1 MIYDL
6 FGSLC
11 GCGNSFRLWPFMLTH
26 ELITRFCFL
35 ASKSNVLET
44 RFLHSMVDWNKSGS
58 FIEKKVA
65 NHTISSIKKRSAF
78 FHSPHIF
85 SKGNRSDSR
94 MLEMWS
100 RGFLSKAFLETKFP
114 SECIA
119 LPKGIVFTSYFNWIT
134 ALVLC
139 TYVRSALPS
148 RSKKW
153 GCKLIA
159 LKKLTYG
166 EAAAEA
172 MDLARRLTMLPR
184 FSISWAAAWS

>member
-58 FIEKKVA
+58 FIENKIA
-65 NHTISSIKKRSAF
+65 NHIISSIKKRSAF

-85 SKGNRSDSR
+85 SKGNSSDSR
-94 MLEMWS
+94 MLKMWS
-100 RGFLSKAFLETKFP
+100 RGFLSKSFLETKFP

-119 LPKGIVFTSYFNWIT
+119 LPKGIRQKFGI
-134 ALVLC
+134 
-139 TYVRSALPS
+139 ALPKS
-148 RSKKW
+148 MMFLRDWALRKFEPKCSIQSQLPAYPIQLHCSISTDSKRCHLW
-153 GCKLIA
+153 GC
-159 LKKLTYG
+159 
-166 EAAAEA
+166 
-172 MDLARRLTMLPR
+172 
-184 FSISWAAAWS
+184 